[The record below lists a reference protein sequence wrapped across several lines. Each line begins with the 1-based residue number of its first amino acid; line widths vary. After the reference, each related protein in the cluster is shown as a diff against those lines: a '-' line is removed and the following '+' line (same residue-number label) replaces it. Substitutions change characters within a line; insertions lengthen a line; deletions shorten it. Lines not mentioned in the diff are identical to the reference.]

1 LKNILQVFFLSL
13 FLSNSALY
21 ASDLILIKK
30 ISLKKDET
38 KNILVKY
45 GSKKKL
51 FTFRWTLFSNGG
63 LVIHRSYDTIV
74 SQNILYLRYQNQS
87 FRVELKPRGAD
98 MFNVPYLLLK
108 FKKFD
113 ATKKKAVFDLFLSDD
128 KNQVSLEYLKNS

>member
-1 LKNILQVFFLSL
+1 MKAILQVFF
-13 FLSNSALY
+13 FLLLLNSATY
-21 ASDLILIKK
+21 ASDLIVIKK
-30 ISLKKDET
+30 ISLKKDEK

-51 FTFRWTLFSNGG
+51 FMFRWTLFTNGG

-74 SQNILYLRYQNQS
+74 SQNILYLRHQNQS

-98 MFNVPYLLLK
+98 AFNVPYLLLK

-113 ATKKKAVFDLFLSDD
+113 VTKKEAEFDLFISD
-128 KNQVSLEYLKNS
+128 KQNQIQLEYLKK